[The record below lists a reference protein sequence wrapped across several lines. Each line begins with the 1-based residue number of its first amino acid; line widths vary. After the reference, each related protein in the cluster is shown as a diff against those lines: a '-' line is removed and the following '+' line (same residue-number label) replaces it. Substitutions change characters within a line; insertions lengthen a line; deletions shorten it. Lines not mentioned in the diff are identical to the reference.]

1 MTMGLTEHNISP
13 VPDCPFCR
21 IVSRSLPAAIVW
33 EDDLCVV
40 FRDLNPV
47 APVHVLLIPRNHV
60 ESMADCTRED
70 LDLLGHLLIKASEIA
85 RDMGL
90 EEKGYRVVL
99 NSGADAGQ
107 SVWHLHLHLL
117 AGRSFAWPPG

>member
-1 MTMGLTEHNISP
+1 MGLREDNISP

-21 IVSRSLPAAIVW
+21 IVAGAIPAAIVW
-33 EDDLCVV
+33 EDDHCVA
-40 FRDLNPV
+40 FRDINPV
-47 APVHVLLIPRNHV
+47 APVHILLIPRKHV

-70 LDLLGHLLIKASEIA
+70 QDLLGHLLIQASEIA

-90 EEKGYRVVL
+90 AEQGYRIVL
-99 NSGADAGQ
+99 NSGAGAGQ